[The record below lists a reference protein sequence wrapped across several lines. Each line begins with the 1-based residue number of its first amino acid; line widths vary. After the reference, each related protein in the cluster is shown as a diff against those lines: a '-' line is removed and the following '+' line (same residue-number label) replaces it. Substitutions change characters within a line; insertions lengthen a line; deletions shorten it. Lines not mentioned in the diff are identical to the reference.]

1 MAHRTIL
8 TDRQRAAL
16 FGLPADEATHL
27 RFHVLSDQDIAL
39 VRRRRRP
46 WNRLGFAL
54 QLCAFRYPG
63 RLIQPGEV
71 IPEPMLGFIG
81 AQLGLTAEELAAY
94 GTRRETRYEH
104 SAALQD
110 LYGYRPFE
118 GRARREMLLWL
129 APAAEAATDNAGLAA
144 GLVGEMR
151 SRRIIVPGPATVE
164 RACADALVQAER
176 RVARR
181 IADRLGPDVRRRLD
195 GLLGETDERGVSR
208 FAWLRRFGPGGNS
221 ADMNRLLDRLDALRA
236 LGLPA
241 DVLADVPAHR
251 ADRLRREGERRHA
264 EDLLA
269 SGETRRLAILAA
281 CAAGWRALLV
291 DAAIETHDR
300 ILGRL
305 YRQAERR
312 RDETLE
318 GGRGDVTATL
328 KGLAAAGGAL
338 VAAREAGND
347 LEAAV
352 EAATTWTAFE
362 RLVRTA
368 ARLTERAEADP
379 IDFLTEGY
387 ARLRRYAPR
396 FLAGLDLRAA
406 PSAKPLL
413 TAIGLLRRMNTEGA
427 RDVPAEAPRGFVRPK
442 WRARVFRE
450 GGTDRRYWELAVL
463 FELRNALRSGD
474 LWTDESRRY
483 RSVEAALVPAAA
495 LPSCARLAVPLDA
508 DTWLAARRAH
518 LERRLDEAAE
528 MARRGALAGAGIKD
542 GKLRLER
549 LEAAAPGTI
558 DALVVDLYRRV
569 PRLRVT
575 DLLLEVDDRV
585 GFSAAFTDLRTGSP
599 PRDRLALLTVVLA
612 DGVNLGLRK
621 MADACKAYSFWELL
635 RAADRH
641 VREEAYER
649 ALAVLIEAQR
659 ALPLARFWGAGETS
673 SSDGQH
679 FPTGGAGEAMNL
691 VNARYGTVPGVSVY
705 THVTDQ
711 YGPHHVALIPATAHE
726 APYVLDGL
734 LLSPSGRGIREHYT
748 DTGGFTD
755 HVFAVSAILGFRF
768 APRIRDLADRR
779 LYAFVPAAVR
789 PELAPMIAGRPDEGL
804 IRAHWPDILR
814 LAASMVAGSVV
825 PSHILRKLAAYPR
838 RNGLAL
844 ALREVGRVE
853 RTLFILDWLTDGDLQ
868 RRARIGLNKGEAHH
882 SLKRALFFN
891 RLGELRDRTREDQA
905 CRAAGLN
912 LLAAAITYWNTLHLG
927 AVVAALDA
935 EGRRPSAETLAHVSP
950 LAWEHITLTGE
961 YRWDRA
967 TGPAPDP

>member
-16 FGLPADEATHL
+16 FGLPADGATHL

-110 LYGYRPFE
+110 LYGHRPFE

-181 IADRLGPDVRRRLD
+181 ITDRLGPDVRRRLD

-208 FAWLRRFGPGGNS
+208 FARLRRFGPGGNS

-236 LGLPA
+236 LDLPA

-251 ADRLRREGERRHA
+251 VDRLRREGERRHA

-318 GGRGDVTATL
+318 GERGDVAATL

-338 VAAREAGND
+338 VAARQAGND

-379 IDFLTEGY
+379 I
-387 ARLRRYAPR
+387 
-396 FLAGLDLRAA
+396 
-406 PSAKPLL
+406 
-413 TAIGLLRRMNTEGA
+413 
-427 RDVPAEAPRGFVRPK
+427 
-442 WRARVFRE
+442 
-450 GGTDRRYWELAVL
+450 
-463 FELRNALRSGD
+463 
-474 LWTDESRRY
+474 
-483 RSVEAALVPAAA
+483 
-495 LPSCARLAVPLDA
+495 
-508 DTWLAARRAH
+508 
-518 LERRLDEAAE
+518 
-528 MARRGALAGAGIKD
+528 
-542 GKLRLER
+542 
-549 LEAAAPGTI
+549 
-558 DALVVDLYRRV
+558 
-569 PRLRVT
+569 
-575 DLLLEVDDRV
+575 
-585 GFSAAFTDLRTGSP
+585 
-599 PRDRLALLTVVLA
+599 
-612 DGVNLGLRK
+612 
-621 MADACKAYSFWELL
+621 
-635 RAADRH
+635 
-641 VREEAYER
+641 
-649 ALAVLIEAQR
+649 
-659 ALPLARFWGAGETS
+659 
-673 SSDGQH
+673 
-679 FPTGGAGEAMNL
+679 
-691 VNARYGTVPGVSVY
+691 
-705 THVTDQ
+705 
-711 YGPHHVALIPATAHE
+711 
-726 APYVLDGL
+726 
-734 LLSPSGRGIREHYT
+734 
-748 DTGGFTD
+748 
-755 HVFAVSAILGFRF
+755 
-768 APRIRDLADRR
+768 
-779 LYAFVPAAVR
+779 
-789 PELAPMIAGRPDEGL
+789 
-804 IRAHWPDILR
+804 
-814 LAASMVAGSVV
+814 
-825 PSHILRKLAAYPR
+825 
-838 RNGLAL
+838 
-844 ALREVGRVE
+844 
-853 RTLFILDWLTDGDLQ
+853 
-868 RRARIGLNKGEAHH
+868 
-882 SLKRALFFN
+882 
-891 RLGELRDRTREDQA
+891 
-905 CRAAGLN
+905 
-912 LLAAAITYWNTLHLG
+912 
-927 AVVAALDA
+927 
-935 EGRRPSAETLAHVSP
+935 
-950 LAWEHITLTGE
+950 
-961 YRWDRA
+961 
-967 TGPAPDP
+967 